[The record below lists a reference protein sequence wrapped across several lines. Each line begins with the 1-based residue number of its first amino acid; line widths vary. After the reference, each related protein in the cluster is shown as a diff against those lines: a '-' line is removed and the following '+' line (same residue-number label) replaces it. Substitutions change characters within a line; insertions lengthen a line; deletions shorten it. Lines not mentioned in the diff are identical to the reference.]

1 MLQVPQK
8 IWLSNVWNASLLKQ
22 ILSSIEATSDYNGK
36 TAQETYKTLRW
47 ETMSEHNKLSKQKAK
62 WTTPHE
68 YQQHNKTCVCICTPF
83 TFYNV
88 LMIISSF
95 TMTHLKTGPQQRT

>member
-1 MLQVPQK
+1 MFEVLHCWSKSYLVLEQHQITMEK
-8 IWLSNVWNASLLKQ
+8 LLKK
-22 ILSSIEATSDYNGK
+22 LTKHYDER
-36 TAQETYKTLRW
+36 L
-47 ETMSEHNKLSKQKAK
+47 SEHNKLSKQKAK

-68 YQQHNKTCVCICTPF
+68 YQQHKIYVCICTPF